1 MVAASREESRDL
13 PAPEPRSFGYT
24 EEAGV
29 ATLTLRRPDRLNAL
43 TFEVYGELRDTF
55 RALARRE
62 RSVRAVV
69 LTGEGR
75 GFCSGGDVH
84 EIIGELV
91 RYEPRELLEFTR
103 LTCDVVRAMRAC
115 PQPIVAAVNGIAAGA
130 GAVLALASDLRL
142 CAESATFAFLFVR
155 VGLAGADM
163 GTAYLLPRVVGLG
176 RAAELLYLG
185 DKINAAEAHRIGLC
199 NRMVPDGELAD
210 AAQALARR
218 VAEGPS
224 LALALTKR
232 LMEEELSMTLEQALA
247 AEERGQAF
255 LMTTRDFREAHQ
267 SFVERRP
274 ARFEGR

>member
-1 MVAASREESRDL
+1 MVAASREDSRDQ
-13 PAPEPRSFGYT
+13 PAPEPRSFGYA

-55 RALARRE
+55 RALSRRE

-75 GFCSGGDVH
+75 GFCSGGDVN

-91 RYEPRELLEFTR
+91 KYEPRELLEFTR

-130 GAVLALASDLRL
+130 GAVLALASDLRV
-142 CAESATFAFLFVR
+142 CAEGATFAFLFVR

-176 RAAELLYLG
+176 KAAELLYLG
-185 DKINAAEAHRIGLC
+185 DKVSASEAHRIGLA
-199 NRMVPDGELAD
+199 NRVVPDSELAD
-210 AAQALARR
+210 AAGALARR
-218 VAEGPS
+218 LADGPS

-267 SFVERRP
+267 AFVERRP
-274 ARFEGR
+274 PRFEGR